1 MMTEFILRELP
12 AAGTP
17 RFTTLAA
24 HRLWLIDQ
32 ARALFD
38 FFQLP
43 SFNPAGGFFSLDE
56 NARPLPPKPGH
67 KGANRHV
74 HETSRLVHGF
84 AIAHLLGLP
93 GADRIVDHGLAFLW
107 GRMRDGEHGGYFW
120 AVDDEKPTDPTKQA
134 YGHAFV
140 LLAASSAMC
149 VGHPDAPRL
158 LADVTQVI
166 EEKFWDKRAGASTE
180 EYNPDWSPIG
190 TYRGQNSNMHLAEA
204 LMAAFE
210 ATGERGYLDK
220 AESIASLII
229 DRHARNENWR
239 VAEHFTESW
248 EVDRAYRGD
257 PMFRPSG
264 TTPGHALEWSRLLVQ
279 LWELGGRSRTFPQ
292 DGVDRLGP
300 EAWRLLLY
308 ARLERPTGSDGSLLV
323 ALR

>member
-93 GADRIVDHGLAFLW
+93 GPARIV
-107 GRMRDGEHGGYFW
+107 
-120 AVDDEKPTDPTKQA
+120 
-134 YGHAFV
+134 
-140 LLAASSAMC
+140 
-149 VGHPDAPRL
+149 
-158 LADVTQVI
+158 
-166 EEKFWDKRAGASTE
+166 
-180 EYNPDWSPIG
+180 
-190 TYRGQNSNMHLAEA
+190 
-204 LMAAFE
+204 
-210 ATGERGYLDK
+210 
-220 AESIASLII
+220 
-229 DRHARNENWR
+229 
-239 VAEHFTESW
+239 
-248 EVDRAYRGD
+248 
-257 PMFRPSG
+257 
-264 TTPGHALEWSRLLVQ
+264 
-279 LWELGGRSRTFPQ
+279 
-292 DGVDRLGP
+292 
-300 EAWRLLLY
+300 
-308 ARLERPTGSDGSLLV
+308 
-323 ALR
+323 